1 MAKIN
6 IKHINYVIPGEKE
19 TLVNADI
26 EFKNQFNGNIETKT
40 VTYVL
45 DIEDDMD
52 NHSIEPFKEI
62 NKNNF
67 NNRHAMLLNQEGETT
82 VLSST
87 NDENER
93 GYNLGR
99 AAYDIK
105 DVALK
110 SAVASQLVDSSQKE
124 QKDVDS
130 GSIDIYAPHAVEDPI
145 GFCQVKNYSYGLAA
159 PTRVA
164 PVLQQTSL
172 QNYLLNTIN
181 NPEAQKLAKVEYSY
195 FLNPRNSTLRE
206 DLVEN
211 FIENIDN
218 ALPTYTYV
226 NLDELSIPKENLNT
240 FSDLIGSPLSVLL
253 SARTKDGE
261 YVSPYAGKSKI
272 YLDTYVLSAP
282 DPQSQGAIL
291 TCNINLSV
299 SLDSINGNTKFNNI
313 VAFSRKPHSLY
324 QYVQSFKS
332 LSNDVI
338 STLLMPKVNS
348 MEMDHNYI
356 YEVPLNKRQFN
367 KYDLGLVQG
376 DFVVSKNAYNAEYST
391 NLSAKADFKQTRE
404 YIGIGARGNKIF
416 LKYLDDVGYNRKQL
430 QDAKV
435 KGLSNVYDKNHTLE
449 TTNEAAEKID
459 KGDVVRTYQKVE
471 VLETINRF
479 LAETKHKANIFN
491 VNIHGLMPI
500 LDNVIEDENTKEI
513 IKRDI
518 KNSIKALVNR
528 FIPAHTQ
535 LVDVTFDDKNQEL
548 VC

>member
-87 NDENER
+87 NDENAR

-172 QNYLLNTIN
+172 QNYLL
-181 NPEAQKLAKVEYSY
+181 
-195 FLNPRNSTLRE
+195 
-206 DLVEN
+206 
-211 FIENIDN
+211 
-218 ALPTYTYV
+218 
-226 NLDELSIPKENLNT
+226 
-240 FSDLIGSPLSVLL
+240 
-253 SARTKDGE
+253 
-261 YVSPYAGKSKI
+261 
-272 YLDTYVLSAP
+272 
-282 DPQSQGAIL
+282 
-291 TCNINLSV
+291 
-299 SLDSINGNTKFNNI
+299 
-313 VAFSRKPHSLY
+313 
-324 QYVQSFKS
+324 
-332 LSNDVI
+332 
-338 STLLMPKVNS
+338 
-348 MEMDHNYI
+348 
-356 YEVPLNKRQFN
+356 
-367 KYDLGLVQG
+367 
-376 DFVVSKNAYNAEYST
+376 KN
-391 NLSAKADFKQTRE
+391 
-404 YIGIGARGNKIF
+404 
-416 LKYLDDVGYNRKQL
+416 
-430 QDAKV
+430 
-435 KGLSNVYDKNHTLE
+435 
-449 TTNEAAEKID
+449 
-459 KGDVVRTYQKVE
+459 
-471 VLETINRF
+471 
-479 LAETKHKANIFN
+479 
-491 VNIHGLMPI
+491 
-500 LDNVIEDENTKEI
+500 
-513 IKRDI
+513 
-518 KNSIKALVNR
+518 
-528 FIPAHTQ
+528 
-535 LVDVTFDDKNQEL
+535 
-548 VC
+548 